1 MFGIILPKNGHFYV
15 ILLPKNGHFY
25 VILLPKNGH
34 IRIYQYDLQKNRKFH
49 KGLDKFLL
57 QKSSSDYR
65 GTAGRKD
72 LFYQKNFEG
81 NRHFFCGNQ
90 LFGK

>member
-34 IRIYQYDLQKNRKFH
+34 IRIYQYDLQKNRK
-49 KGLDKFLL
+49 
-57 QKSSSDYR
+57 
-65 GTAGRKD
+65 
-72 LFYQKNFEG
+72 
-81 NRHFFCGNQ
+81 NQ
-90 LFGK
+90 GKTTSAMFP